1 MALTAGL
8 TCVRPAP
15 VFAADKVMT
24 LKTARS
30 LALENS
36 SKYESAEDAINSKQA
51 AKESAMKSLKA
62 KKKNMS
68 TFRWMPLLS
77 FKFPEKANFAQES
90 EFQLKPLQL
99 QNDILVAEHKKQ
111 DVVFDVN
118 QTVNNLFTEIVTL
131 QENISFNEERLE
143 TLKQGLARN
152 KARLKMGKANQSDI
166 DREQKKVDQLED
178 KIAADRRNLEADLK
192 KLSKTLGLDVT
203 TGYKFQ
209 KPYVEATID
218 RSSLEPL
225 QTYTADRDETYYEAA
240 MTATAARIQL
250 STNYNITKNFYG
262 SDTNMISGYVNQ
274 ALNGQAVSSKAFK
287 ADYKKFLDKVD
298 SYWKGNFFIWIPLFL
313 VIVFPKE
320 WIKGSLD
327 GIRYVEDDPYALY
340 QNVLDYISAR
350 KDEQAALDSLNQS
363 VEDQFNN
370 YISVRN
376 SYESNVKAVDAK
388 KKDMDVFAAKNKMG
402 LMTLE
407 EYETEQDDYEQLQ
420 NNMLDSMK
428 IYTDT
433 LYAFDRLTCGGVS
446 ALLSGTDADLQTA
459 VVGQSYVTQNKDE
472 ATYYLKSIIQREMF
486 ELSIYIPDNFDVKI
500 TDYELWCDNEQIGK
514 RTSKDKSL
522 RHLALSKENVDKVM
536 IRLYNGDEF
545 IDDCVINPADESGTL
560 NITTRLD
567 VNKDATGDVGTYDV
581 KTSEV
586 TGLATITL
594 TPLES
599 EGIAYFKLIDE
610 EGKALGGDEPVD
622 VKKGLTH
629 LGLVSTD
636 LDKLTVEYYDENKSL
651 KYKGYF
657 DTQNKKLK
665 RDLTQKSMGD

>member
-1 MALTAGL
+1 MYSV
-8 TCVRPAP
+8 VR
-15 VFAADKVMT
+15 FCRD
-24 LKTARS
+24 LKFS
-30 LALENS
+30 
-36 SKYESAEDAINSKQA
+36 DQ
-51 AKESAMKSLKA
+51 
-62 KKKNMS
+62 
-68 TFRWMPLLS
+68 
-77 FKFPEKANFAQES
+77 
-90 EFQLKPLQL
+90 
-99 QNDILVAEHKKQ
+99 VA
-111 DVVFDVN
+111 
-118 QTVNNLFTEIVTL
+118 
-131 QENISFNEERLE
+131 
-143 TLKQGLARN
+143 
-152 KARLKMGKANQSDI
+152 
-166 DREQKKVDQLED
+166 
-178 KIAADRRNLEADLK
+178 LEADLK

-250 STNYNITKNFYG
+250 STNYNITRNFYG
-262 SDTNMISGYVNQ
+262 SDTNIISGYVNQ
-274 ALNGQAVSSKAFK
+274 ALNGQQVSSKAFK

-298 SYWKGNFFIWIPLFL
+298 SYWKGNFYIWIPLWL

-350 KDEQAALDSLNQS
+350 KDEQSALETLNQS

-376 SYESNVKAVDAK
+376 AYESNVKAVDDK

-407 EYETEQDDYEQLQ
+407 EYETEQDDYETLQ
-420 NNMLDSMK
+420 NSMLDSMK
-428 IYTDT
+428 LYTDT
-433 LYAFDRLTCGGVS
+433 LYSFDRLTCGGVS

-459 VVGQSYVTQNKDE
+459 IVGQSYVTQSKDE

-486 ELSIYIPDNFDVKI
+486 ELSIYIPDDFDVDI
-500 TDYELWCDNEQIGK
+500 TDYELWCDNEQIGS
-514 RTSKDKSL
+514 RTPVDKSL
-522 RHLALSKENVDKVM
+522 RHLALSKENVGKVM
-536 IRLYNGDEF
+536 IRLYNGEEF
-545 IDDCVINPADESGTL
+545 IDDCVINPEDESGTL

-581 KTSEV
+581 TTSNV

-599 EGIAYFKLIDE
+599 EGIAFFKLIDE

-622 VKKGLTH
+622 IKKGLTH

-665 RDLTQKSMGD
+665 RDLTEKSMGN